1 MQIRKKNMILDET
14 IKIHNF
20 RGSEEVGN
28 FFENIFKGTEV
39 IVYFDPDVDGLLA
52 GYFACKA
59 LSMKGIKFTWY
70 INSNREHGFFLP
82 IDKIKGKNILAVD
95 FLIPEEQ
102 LKEIVDA
109 GCNILSIDHHEN
121 GDKFI
126 EYSSNGKRGIVIN
139 NQYGFEAE
147 SGRYLSGAG
156 VVFESF
162 VKYFGDEFNTREN
175 RALVGITLLSDI
187 RDIENTNARLYLQE
201 LYTHPYKGYIGY
213 LLDNTMGEVDYG
225 FGVPRLDRNYVDFT
239 LSPIINSCLR
249 FNQQDMVVEFILGS
263 GFIDKN
269 YRDRQKKLIARMME
283 NVKVIQMSNLNII
296 ILDKK
301 KFIGSGDEDYLSNFI
316 GLLASQYLDGE
327 RSAISYLVD
336 GKKVGRASFR
346 GRVTGLDYL
355 SELVKLM
362 NGIGHGPA
370 FGIRG
375 LKPSKK
381 LFEEVNVV
389 CKELEEGEDFST
401 QYITTRNLSMTANT
415 RGYDIGV
422 ENIYCLSQHRKYIKY
437 TGENVKNTRSG
448 AKYKEYKIDGVLVM
462 CFDESLDP
470 KKDLIMPV
478 LERGV
483 LCFYLNKKSED

>member
-1 MQIRKKNMILDET
+1 MVLDKS
-14 IKIHNF
+14 IKYHDF
-20 RGSEEVGN
+20 RGSDEVGD
-28 FFENIFKGTEV
+28 FFENRFKGTEV
-39 IVYFDPDVDGLLA
+39 IVYFDPDVDGLIA
-52 GYFACKA
+52 GYSACKA
-59 LSMKGIKFTWY
+59 LSLRGIKYTWF

-82 IDKIKGKNILAVD
+82 IDKIKGRNILAVD

-139 NQYGFEAE
+139 NQYGFEE
-147 SGRYLSGAG
+147 ETGRYLSGAG

-162 VKYFGDEFNTREN
+162 IKYFGEEFNTREN

-187 RDIENTNARLYLQE
+187 RDIENINARLYLQE

-213 LLDNTMGEVDYG
+213 LLDNTMGAVDYG
-225 FGVPRLDRNYVDFT
+225 FGVPRLDRNYVDYT

-249 FNQQDMVVEFILGS
+249 FNQQDMVVEFILGNS
-263 GFIDKN
+263 FINKT
-269 YRDRQKKLIARMME
+269 YRDKQKSLIEEMMK
-283 NVKVIQMSNLNII
+283 NVRVIQMSNLNIV
-296 ILDKK
+296 ILDKLQFK
-301 KFIGSGDEDYLSNFI
+301 GSDVEDYLSNFI

-327 RSAISYLVD
+327 RSAIAYLVD
-336 GKKVGRASFR
+336 GKQVGRASFR

-355 SELVKLM
+355 SELVKLV

-381 LFEEVNVV
+381 LFEEINNV
-389 CKELEEGEDFST
+389 CKELEADEDFSVG
-401 QYITTRNLSMTANT
+401 YITTRNLSMTANT

-437 TGENVKNTRSG
+437 NGDNIKNTRSG
-448 AKYKEYKIDGVLVM
+448 AKYKEYNIDGVLVM
-462 CFDESLDP
+462 CFDNDLDP
-470 KKDLIMPV
+470 RKDLIMPI

-483 LCFYLNKKSED
+483 LSFYLNKKMEE